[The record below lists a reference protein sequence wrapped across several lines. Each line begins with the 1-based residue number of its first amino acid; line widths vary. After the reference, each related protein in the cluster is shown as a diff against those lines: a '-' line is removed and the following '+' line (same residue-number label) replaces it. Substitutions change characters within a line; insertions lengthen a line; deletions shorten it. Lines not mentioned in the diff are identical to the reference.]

1 MWWGVNRGAQE
12 RSRPTG
18 GEVRCGWKEASFPS
32 GGSTDGQERSKLQV
46 ESGKLPENTWM
57 TSIFSMTHE
66 AKLSAESEGAGI
78 ANRSSEAC

>member
-1 MWWGVNRGAQE
+1 MNGVAQDKKRQTLGEACPSWKEGTLDFPAGAQTD
-12 RSRPTG
+12 RS
-18 GEVRCGWKEASFPS
+18 V
-32 GGSTDGQERSKLQV
+32 SKLQV
-46 ESGKLPENTWM
+46 EGGKLPESTGM

>member
-1 MWWGVNRGAQE
+1 MGSEQGAQE
-12 RSRPTG
+12 RKMQTL
-18 GEVRCGWKEASFPS
+18 GEACRGWQEAAFSFLA
-32 GGSTDGQERSKLQV
+32 GAQTDMSVHKLQV

>member
-1 MWWGVNRGAQE
+1 MGSERGSPGEEEADPGRGALWLEGGLLSFRLEHSQE
-12 RSRPTG
+12 
-18 GEVRCGWKEASFPS
+18 W
-32 GGSTDGQERSKLQV
+32 SKLQV

>member
-1 MWWGVNRGAQE
+1 MNREHRKDADSG
-12 RSRPTG
+12 RGLPWLVG
-18 GEVRCGWKEASFPS
+18 GCVLFPS
-32 GGSTDGQERSKLQV
+32 WSADMSVRKLQV